1 MAERVQELLD
11 THGEGENEYYHLALR
26 SNDSEPWDD
35 AGPWDPEFTDPR
47 CAVGTRTYAVQWRY
61 DILPHHNNELYAK
74 LNLVSDI
81 DVVPAFAGSHVT
93 LPEAAYTFHDLVGNT
108 ELTTQLE
115 RLSDNWQSEPF
126 SVRVFLGARM
136 DETKKMIETVLTGDV
151 LVVRGHDDIKM
162 ETAVTKLWTLHAAG
176 LKFMTP
182 LIEKVPL
189 ARFAVLYCTLEVH
202 PTKPTKPQLSQY
214 PVTLHPMEPVAWL
227 PSSKVLH
234 LQQCTSDE
242 VKECEK
248 DKQLAILAEY
258 HAAVTTLFTQDQ
270 QNQLFEAAYARSL
283 DEMFDDFEETQHYLF
298 SEGYN
303 VKQLK
308 VSVQVLAPEMLNIL
322 LKK

>member
-1 MAERVQELLD
+1 MAERIQELLE
-11 THGEGENEYYHLALR
+11 THGEGENEYYRLMLR
-26 SNDSEPWDD
+26 SSDSEPWDD
-35 AGPWDPEFTDPR
+35 AGSDPEFTDPR

-202 PTKPTKPQLSQY
+202 PTKPTKQQLSQY
-214 PVTLHPMEPVAWL
+214 PVTLQPMGPVAWL

-234 LQQCTSDE
+234 LQQAISEE
-242 VKECEK
+242 VKECEEDSSWPYLPNITLLYTLSLRTNK
-248 DKQLAILAEY
+248 TNCLKPHT
-258 HAAVTTLFTQDQ
+258 HAPLMKCLTTLRK
-270 QNQLFEAAYARSL
+270 RSIIYFQRAT
-283 DEMFDDFEETQHYLF
+283 M
-298 SEGYN
+298 
-303 VKQLK
+303 
-308 VSVQVLAPEMLNIL
+308 
-322 LKK
+322 